1 MACPTTVV
9 YTGLWFDPMS
19 RLNRLPAFLLTLAL
33 CLLAAQPSS
42 ISGKW
47 TGTVTIDDTASGT
60 KIETPVEL
68 HLEQKDGV
76 LSGKIGREHDPDTV
90 EIRNAKVE
98 GDTFTFE
105 ASSQETSSSMRFS
118 LKVRGEQML
127 GDMKG
132 SADGND
138 IVAKVSLSRTK

>member
-1 MACPTTVV
+1 
-9 YTGLWFDPMS
+9 LF
-19 RLNRLPAFLLTLAL
+19 LPFAL
-33 CLLAAQPSS
+33 CLLAGQPSN

-47 TGTVTIDDTASGT
+47 TGTVTIDDTSSGT
-60 KIETPVEL
+60 KIETLVEL

-76 LSGKIGREHDPDTV
+76 LSGKIGREHDPDKTEV
-90 EIRNAKVE
+90 RNAKLE
-98 GDTFTFE
+98 GDTLTFE

-138 IVAKVSLSRTK
+138 IVAKVSFSRAK

>member
-1 MACPTTVV
+1 MIPRRAFVLAWMA
-9 YTGLWFDPMS
+9 GS
-19 RLNRLPAFLLTLAL
+19 ILLVPFGRTRATET
-33 CLLAAQPSS
+33 ATP
-42 ISGKW
+42 
-47 TGTVTIDDTASGT
+47 GTVTIDDAASGT

-68 HLEQKDGV
+68 HLEQKEGV
-76 LSGKIGREHDPDTV
+76 LSGKMGREHDPDKV

-98 GDTFTFE
+98 GDTLTFE

-132 SADGND
+132 AADGND
-138 IVAKVSLSRTK
+138 IVAKVSLTRAK